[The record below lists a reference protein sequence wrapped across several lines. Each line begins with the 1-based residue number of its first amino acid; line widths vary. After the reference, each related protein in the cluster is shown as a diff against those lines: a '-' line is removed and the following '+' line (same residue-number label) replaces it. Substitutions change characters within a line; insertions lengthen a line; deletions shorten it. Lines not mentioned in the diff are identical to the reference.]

1 MDKIDIEAHEEIHQ
15 RYTAALVR
23 SMQDTKLGILRQL
36 VDDAVIFPVH
46 SHEIK
51 VDFDE
56 NK

>member
-1 MDKIDIEAHEEIHQ
+1 VDKIDIEAHEEIHQ